1 MRIGT
6 SLKALVAAGLIGMTL
21 PEAALAQATSSNL
34 LGPIWGVRPWLGQY
48 GVSFGLNEISE
59 VFGNPSGGIHQGA
72 DYDGLTE
79 MSVGVDFGR
88 AFGLSGGTF
97 NVSAFQIHGRSL
109 SQDNLDNLDTISGI
123 EANRAT
129 RLWELWYDQQ
139 LQDGDVD
146 LKIGQQSLDQEYIG
160 SASASV
166 FANTAFG
173 WPALPS
179 YDMYTGGPAYP
190 LSSLGVRLR
199 ANEGPFSLFGG
210 VYDDNPA
217 GGPFEND
224 PQTNADKTGA
234 LFNLNTGA
242 LFIAELDF
250 ASNQPSGGDTVL
262 GGQSSGPGANSSADG
277 NKGGNGSGLPG
288 VFKIGAWFDSGS
300 FPDGRYDDHGGL
312 LADPASDGQPRTRR
326 HDYAVYGVVDQMVWR
341 AAGGGAQSVNLFTR
355 LMGAPGDRNLVDFA
369 ANLGLVMKAPLP
381 GRDADTLGLAGGFT
395 KIGRHALEA
404 DQDAARLDPGTYSPL
419 RSSESYLELTY
430 QYVPVGWLTV
440 QPDAQY
446 TFMPGAGIVDPNAP
460 DRRISNELVLGVRST
475 IVF

>member
-6 SLKALVAAGLIGMTL
+6 SLRTLAVAGSIGIGLPG
-21 PEAALAQATSSNL
+21 AALAQATSSNL
-34 LGPIWGVRPWLGQY
+34 LGPIWGARPWLGQY
-48 GVSFGLNEISE
+48 GVSFGLDEISE
-59 VFGNPSGGIHQGA
+59 VFGNPTGGLHQGA

-79 MSVGVDFGR
+79 MSVGVDLGR
-88 AFGLSGGTF
+88 AFGLQGGTL

-109 SQDNLDNLDTISGI
+109 SQDNLDDLDTISGI

-139 LQDGDVD
+139 FHDGDYD

-160 SASASV
+160 SGSASV
-166 FANTAFG
+166 FANTMFG

-179 YDMYTGGPAYP
+179 YDMYAGGPAYP
-190 LSSLGVRLR
+190 LASLGVRLR
-199 ANEGPFSLFGG
+199 GSRGRFSLLGG
-210 VYDDNPA
+210 VYDDNPP

-234 LFNLNTGA
+234 LFNLGTGA

-250 ASNQPSGGDTVL
+250 ALNQPSGGDIVV
-262 GGQSSGPGANSSADG
+262 GGQSSGPGVNSS
-277 NKGGNGSGLPG
+277 GGGGGTTGGLPG
-288 VFKIGAWFDSGS
+288 VYKIGAWFDSGS
-300 FPDGRYDDHGGL
+300 FPDQRYDDQGGL
-312 LADPASDGQPRTRR
+312 LADPASDGQPKMLR
-326 HDYAVYGVVDQMVWR
+326 HDYAVYGVIDQMVWR
-341 AAGGGAQSVNLFTR
+341 PVPTGARSVNLFTR
-355 LMGAPGDRNLVDFA
+355 LMGAPGDRNLIDFA
-369 ANLGLVMKAPLP
+369 ANLGLVMKDPLP
-381 GRDADTLGLAGGFT
+381 GRDADTLGFAGGFT
-395 KIGRHALEA
+395 KIGRHALEM
-404 DQDAARLDPGTYSPL
+404 DQDFARLDPGTYAPL

-446 TFMPGAGIVDPNAP
+446 IFDPGGGIADPDAP
-460 DRRISNELVLGVRST
+460 GQRIANELVLGVRST

>member
-1 MRIGT
+1 MRIATG
-6 SLKALVAAGLIGMTL
+6 LGALAIAGSVSIGA
-21 PEAALAQATSSNL
+21 PEAALAQASAGNL

-59 VFGNPSGGIHQGA
+59 VFGNPTGGLHRGA

-79 MSVGVDFGR
+79 MSVGIDLGR
-88 AFGLSGGTF
+88 AVGLQGGTL

-109 SQDNLDNLDTISGI
+109 SQDNLDDLDTISGI

-139 LQDGDVD
+139 FRDGDYD

-179 YDMYTGGPAYP
+179 YDLYAGGPAYP

-199 ANEGPFSLFGG
+199 GSRGPFSLLGG
-210 VYDDNPA
+210 IYDDNPA

-234 LFNLNTGA
+234 LFNLGTGA

-250 ASNQPSGGDTVL
+250 ALNQPSGGNTVV
-262 GGQSSGPGANSSADG
+262 GGQSSGPNNDSAIKDG
-277 NKGGNGSGLPG
+277 GGDGGLPG
-288 VFKIGAWFDSGS
+288 VYKIGAWFDTAS
-300 FPDGRYDDHGGL
+300 FPDGRFDDRGGL
-312 LADPASDGQPRTRR
+312 LGDPNSDGVGLPRR
-326 HDYAVYGVVDQMVWR
+326 HDYSVYGVIDQMVWR
-341 AAGGGAQSVNLFTR
+341 EGGGARTLNLFTR

-369 ANLGLVMKAPLP
+369 SNLGVVIKAPLP
-381 GRDADTLGLAGGFT
+381 GRDNDTLGFAGGFP

-404 DQDAARLDPGTYSPL
+404 DQDAARLNPGVYSPL
-419 RSSESYLELTY
+419 RSAESYLELTY

-446 TFMPGAGIVDPNAP
+446 IFDPGGGIADPDAP
-460 DRRISNELVLGVRST
+460 GQRLSNELVLGVRST

>member
-1 MRIGT
+1 MRLRTLAVAGSIG
-6 SLKALVAAGLIGMTL
+6 LGL
-21 PEAALAQATSSNL
+21 PEAALAQASSSNL

-48 GVSFGLNEISE
+48 GVSFGLDEISE
-59 VFGNPSGGIHQGA
+59 AFGNPTGGTHRGA

-79 MSVGVDFGR
+79 MSVGVDLGR
-88 AFGLSGGTF
+88 AFGLAGGTL
-97 NVSAFQIHGRSL
+97 NASAFQIHGRSL
-109 SQDNLDNLDTISGI
+109 SQDNLDDLDTISGI

-139 LQDGDVD
+139 FRDGAVD

-179 YDMYTGGPAYP
+179 YDLYAGGPAYP
-190 LSSLGVRLR
+190 LASLGVRLR
-199 ANEGPFSLFGG
+199 GSDGPFSLLGG
-210 VYDDNPA
+210 VYDDNPP
-217 GGPFEND
+217 GGRFDDD

-234 LFNLNTGA
+234 LFNLGNGA

-250 ASNQPSGGDTVL
+250 ALNQPSGGDTVV
-262 GGQSSGPGANSSADG
+262 GGQSSGPGVNS
-277 NKGGNGSGLPG
+277 NNGGGQGQGGGGLPG
-288 VFKIGAWFDSGS
+288 AYKIGAWFDSGS
-300 FPDGRYDDHGGL
+300 FPDQRYDDGGGL
-312 LADPASDGQPRTRR
+312 LADPAGDGRPRMRR
-326 HDYAVYGVVDQMVWR
+326 HDYSVYGVIDQMVWR
-341 AAGGGAQSVNLFTR
+341 QGGGGPRALNLFAR

-381 GRDADTLGLAGGFT
+381 GRDGDTLGLAGGFT
-395 KIGRHALEA
+395 KIGRYALEA
-404 DQDAARLDPGTYSPL
+404 DQDAERLDPGAYSPL

-430 QYVPVGWLTV
+430 QYVPVGWLTL

-446 TFMPGAGIVDPNAP
+446 VFMPGAGIADPDAP
-460 DRRISNELVLGVRST
+460 GRRISNELVLGVRST

>member
-1 MRIGT
+1 MIALAASIG
-6 SLKALVAAGLIGMTL
+6 LGPPG
-21 PEAALAQATSSNL
+21 AALAQTSASNL

-48 GVSFGLNEISE
+48 GMSFGLNEISE
-59 VFGNPSGGIHQGA
+59 VFGNPTGGIHQGA

-79 MSVGVDFGR
+79 MSVGVDLGR
-88 AFGLSGGTF
+88 AFGLQGGTF

-109 SQDNLDNLDTISGI
+109 SQDNLDALDTISGI

-139 LQDGDVD
+139 FRDGDVD

-166 FANTAFG
+166 FANTMFG

-179 YDMYTGGPAYP
+179 YDLYAGGPAYP

-217 GGPFEND
+217 SGPFEND
-224 PQTNADKTGA
+224 PQTSADKTGA
-234 LFNLNTGA
+234 LFNLGTGA

-250 ASNQPSGGDTVL
+250 ALNQPSGGDTVI
-262 GGQSSGPGANSSADG
+262 GGQSSGPGVNSDNGGS
-277 NKGGNGSGLPG
+277 GGNGGLPG
-288 VFKIGAWFDSGS
+288 AYKIGAWFDSGA
-300 FPDGRYDDHGGL
+300 FPDQRHDDRGGL
-312 LADPASDGQPRTRR
+312 LAEPGSDGQPRMRW
-326 HDYAVYGVVDQMVWR
+326 HDYAVYGVIDQMVWR
-341 AAGGGAQSVNLFTR
+341 QGGTGARSLNLFTR
-355 LMGAPGDRNLVDFA
+355 LMGAPGDRNLIDFA
-369 ANLGLVMKAPLP
+369 ANLGLAMKDPLP

-395 KIGRHALEA
+395 KIGRYALEA
-404 DQDAARLDPGTYSPL
+404 DQDVSRFNPGSYESL

-430 QYVPVGWLTV
+430 QYVLAGWLTV

-446 TFMPGAGIVDPNAP
+446 IFDPSGGIADPDAP

>member
-6 SLKALVAAGLIGMTL
+6 SLRTLAVAGSIGIGL

-34 LGPIWGVRPWLGQY
+34 LGPIWGARPWLGQY
-48 GVSFGLNEISE
+48 GVSFGLDEISE
-59 VFGNPSGGIHQGA
+59 VFGNPTGGLHRGA

-79 MSVGVDFGR
+79 MSVGIDLGR
-88 AFGLSGGTF
+88 AIGLQGGTI

-123 EANRAT
+123 EASRAT

-139 LQDGDVD
+139 FRDGDLD

-166 FANTAFG
+166 FANTMFG

-179 YDMYTGGPAYP
+179 YDMYAGGPAYP
-190 LSSLGVRLR
+190 LASLGVRLR
-199 ANEGPFSLFGG
+199 GSAGPFSLLGG
-210 VYDDNPA
+210 VYDDNPP

-224 PQTNADKTGA
+224 TQTDADKSGA
-234 LFNLNTGA
+234 LFNLGTGA

-250 ASNQPSGGDTVL
+250 ALDQPSGGDTVL
-262 GGQSSGPGANSSADG
+262 GGQSSGPGMNS
-277 NKGGNGSGLPG
+277 GGGSGDSGGLPG
-288 VFKIGAWFDSGS
+288 VYKIGAWFDTAS
-300 FPDGRYDDHGGL
+300 FPDGRYDDRGGL
-312 LADPASDGQPRTRR
+312 LGAPGSDGQGLPRR
-326 HDYAVYGVVDQMVWR
+326 HDYAVYGVIDQMVWR
-341 AAGGGAQSVNLFTR
+341 EGGGGARSVNLFTR

-381 GRDADTLGLAGGFT
+381 GRDNDTLGFAGGFT

-404 DQDAARLDPGTYSPL
+404 DQDFARLNPGTYAPL

-430 QYVPVGWLTV
+430 QYVPVGWLTL

-446 TFMPGAGIVDPNAP
+446 IFDPGGGIADPDAP
-460 DRRISNELVLGVRST
+460 DRRIANELVLGVRST

>member
-1 MRIGT
+1 MRI
-6 SLKALVAAGLIGMTL
+6 AAGLRTLAVAGSIGIAL
-21 PEAALAQATSSNL
+21 PEAALAQASPGNL

-48 GVSFGLNEISE
+48 GVSFGLSEISE
-59 VFGNPSGGIHQGA
+59 VFANPSGGLHQGA

-79 MSVGVDFGR
+79 MSVGVDLGR
-88 AFGLSGGTF
+88 AIGLQGGTL

-109 SQDNLDNLDTISGI
+109 SQDNLDNINTISGI

-139 LQDGDVD
+139 FRDGATD

-166 FANTAFG
+166 FANTMFG

-179 YDMYTGGPAYP
+179 YDMYAGGPAYP
-190 LSSLGVRLR
+190 LASLGMRLR
-199 ANEGPFSLFGG
+199 DSEGPFTLTGG
-210 VYDDNPA
+210 VYADNPA
-217 GGPFEND
+217 GGPFND
-224 PQTNADKTGA
+224 APQTNADKTGA
-234 LFNLNTGA
+234 LFNHGNGA
-242 LFIAELDF
+242 QVIAAQDF
-250 ASNQPSGGDTVL
+250 GLNQPSGGDMVM
-262 GGQSSGPGANSSADG
+262 GGQSSGPGVNSSSGAGGSDG
-277 NKGGNGSGLPG
+277 GLPG
-288 VFKIGAWFDSGS
+288 AYKIGAWFDSGS
-300 FPDGRYDDHGGL
+300 FPDGRFDDTGGL
-312 LADPASDGQPRTRR
+312 LADPGSDNRNRMRR

-341 AAGGGAQSVNLFTR
+341 QGGGSARTLNLFTR

-369 ANLGLVMKAPLP
+369 SNLGLVMKAPLP
-381 GRDADTLGLAGGFT
+381 GRTNDALGFAGGFT

-404 DQDAARLDPGTYSPL
+404 DQDVARLNPGVYSPL
-419 RSSESYLELTY
+419 RSSESFLELTY

-446 TFMPGAGIVDPNAP
+446 IFMPGGGIADPEAP
-460 DRRISNELVLGVRST
+460 DRRISNEFVLGVRST

>member
-1 MRIGT
+1 MGFATRLKTLAVAGSIG
-6 SLKALVAAGLIGMTL
+6 LGA
-21 PEAALAQATSSNL
+21 PEAALAQATASNL
-34 LGPIWGVRPWLGQY
+34 LGPIWGARPWLGQY

-59 VFGNPSGGIHQGA
+59 VFGNPTGGLHQGA

-79 MSVGVDFGR
+79 MSVGIDLGR
-88 AFGLSGGTF
+88 AIGLQGGTI

-139 LQDGDVD
+139 FRDGDVD

-160 SASASV
+160 SVSASV

-179 YDMYTGGPAYP
+179 FDMYAGGPAYP
-190 LSSLGVRLR
+190 LASLGVRLR
-199 ANEGPFSLFGG
+199 GSDGPFSLLGG

-217 GGPFEND
+217 GGPFNDD

-234 LFNLNTGA
+234 LFNLGTGA

-250 ASNQPSGGDTVL
+250 APNQPSGGDTVV
-262 GGQSSGPGANSSADG
+262 GGQSSGPGVNS
-277 NKGGNGSGLPG
+277 GGGSGGGGLPG
-288 VFKIGAWFDSGS
+288 AYKIGAWFDSGS
-300 FPDGRYDDHGGL
+300 FPDQRTDNRGGL
-312 LADPASDGQPRTRR
+312 LADPSSDGQPRMRR
-326 HDYAVYGVVDQMVWR
+326 HDYAVYGVIDQMVWR
-341 AAGGGAQSVNLFTR
+341 QGGGGARSLNLFTR

-381 GRDADTLGLAGGFT
+381 GRDADTLGFAGGFT
-395 KIGRHALEA
+395 KLGRHALEF
-404 DQDAARLDPGTYSPL
+404 DQDAARFNPDAYSPL

-430 QYVPVGWLTV
+430 QYVPAGWLTV

-446 TFMPGAGIVDPNAP
+446 IFDPGGGIANPDAPNQ
-460 DRRISNELVLGVRST
+460 RISNELVLGVRST